1 MASLLGRSK
10 HLPPGPPGLPILG
23 NLTQIPST
31 EQWVW
36 FYNLSKKY
44 GPVNTLHV
52 LKTTIIVLNSHE
64 SIDALFNKKAA
75 QYSSKPPRRM
85 ANLSDLTMTLP
96 FMDPGEDF
104 STARKQFHEEV
115 GATAVGAYNKEYEQ
129 SSRRFLRTLAS
140 DLQCSKLTEVIDDS
154 LGHLFLKVSTGYEP
168 KPTDTI
174 LAQMNNLA
182 HFAADVL
189 GDKYQ
194 KLDIMP
200 FLCSLPTWA
209 PVAGP
214 MLKLGAKWKKQ
225 LHATADATVQL
236 AKEGKMAGND
246 SVMFNLS
253 AASGEKPMDDRSK
266 MIAVTM
272 NAGTSGRPASL
283 HGRGRADVDL
293 AFKRAQAEVDA
304 LLGGK
309 RLPTMAD
316 RQALPYVDAVLSEVL
331 RWVSIAP
338 VIAREVTEDDHY
350 NGYLIPKGAT
360 IMANNWAISRD
371 ESIFPEPEAFR
382 PERFLNDAGTGL
394 RKDILPPM
402 EFAFGFGHRTCPG
415 RYLADALLF
424 SHLAYVLAVFDVSL
438 PPAAEKAKRAAD
450 ERMKV
455 MSNGAACRVEDV
467 YVTLSFRSDAAAE
480 LLRQADSAPASANST
495 TDGNANGTANGN
507 AMPVPKG
514 SPNGDA
520 TPVPNGTPNGA
531 ANSH

>member
-1 MASLLGRSK
+1 MPSLFGRSK

-36 FYNLSKKY
+36 FYDVSKKY
-44 GPVNTLHV
+44 ARIRSRVVAETSGPGWEFGARVPVGPVNTFHV
-52 LKTTIIVLNSHE
+52 LNTTIIVLNSQK
-64 SIDALFNKKAA
+64 SIDALFNKKAG

-104 STARKQFHEEV
+104 STARRQFHEEV
-115 GATAVGAYNKEYEQ
+115 GPSAVGAYNQEYEQ
-129 SSRRFLRTLAS
+129 SSRRFLQTLAA
-140 DLQCSKLTEVIDDS
+140 DLQCTKLTEVIDDS
-154 LGHLFLKVSTGYEP
+154 LGHVFLKVSTGYEP
-168 KPTDTI
+168 KPSDTI

-214 MLKLGAKWKKQ
+214 ILKLGAKWKKQ

-236 AKEGKMAGND
+236 AQEGKMAGND

-272 NAGTSGRPASL
+272 NAGGM
-283 HGRGRADVDL
+283 L
-293 AFKRAQAEVDA
+293 ATESATLTFLLAMAKFPDIQKRAQAEVDA
-304 LLGGK
+304 LCGGK

-316 RQALPYVDAVLSEVL
+316 RPNLPYVDAVLSEVL

-350 NGYLIPKGAT
+350 DGYLIPKGAT
-360 IMANNWAISRD
+360 IMANNCA
-371 ESIFPEPEAFR
+371 
-382 PERFLNDAGTGL
+382 L
-394 RKDILPPM
+394 RTDVLRPM

-415 RYLADALLF
+415 RFLADALLF
-424 SHLAYVLAVFDVSL
+424 SHFAHVLAAFDVRL
-438 PPAAEKAKRAAD
+438 PPAAETAARAAD

-455 MSNGAACRVEDV
+455 MSNGAAW
-467 YVTLSFRSDAAAE
+467 
-480 LLRQADSAPASANST
+480 
-495 TDGNANGTANGN
+495 
-507 AMPVPKG
+507 
-514 SPNGDA
+514 
-520 TPVPNGTPNGA
+520 
-531 ANSH
+531 